1 MVKGQ
6 TMGKIKKPL
15 PVKLIMG
22 MISLNAE
29 LFDQLTQ
36 ILVEKFGPVDLKS
49 NVFNFDKTDYY
60 EEEIGKNLKRQF
72 LSFCE
77 LIEAKE
83 LVEIKLFTNSL
94 EEKFSL
100 SSDEP
105 SRLVNLDPG
114 YLDCTKL
121 VLASTKD
128 SPNRIYLREMIY
140 AEIILYFSQGTFKFR
155 PWTFP
160 DYKTREYIETFNQI
174 RKLYLSQRRNI
185 ISKKVDKK
193 F

>member
-1 MVKGQ
+1 VKGQ
-6 TMGKIKKPL
+6 TMSKIKKPL

-22 MISLNAE
+22 MISPNVDI
-29 LFDQLTQ
+29 FDQLTQ
-36 ILVEKFGPVDLKS
+36 TLVEKFGPVDLKS
-49 NVFNFDKTDYY
+49 NIFNFDKTDYY
-60 EEEIGKNLKRQF
+60 EEEMGKDLKRQF
-72 LSFCE
+72 LSFYE
-77 LIEAKE
+77 LIETRK

-100 SSDEP
+100 SRDEP
-105 SRLVNLDPG
+105 SRLINLDPG

-140 AEIILYFSQGTFKFR
+140 AEITLYFSQGTFKFR

-174 RKLYLSQRRNI
+174 RKLYISQRRNI

>member
-1 MVKGQ
+1 MAK
-6 TMGKIKKPL
+6 MNKPL

-22 MISLNAE
+22 MIATDVE
-29 LFDQLTQ
+29 LFDKVTQ
-36 ILVEKFGPVDLKS
+36 ILVGKFGPVDLKS
-49 NVFNFDKTDYY
+49 DVFRFEKTDYY
-60 EEEIGKNLKRQF
+60 EEEIGRNLKRQF
-72 LSFCE
+72 LSFSG
-77 LIEAKE
+77 LVEAKQI
-83 LVEIKLFTNSL
+83 VEIKLFTNSL

-100 SSDEP
+100 SKDEP

-128 SPNRIYLREMIY
+128 SPNRIYLRDMIY
-140 AEIILYFSQGTFKFR
+140 AEIILYFSEGTFKPR

-160 DYKTREYIETFNQI
+160 DYKSREYIETFNQI
-174 RKLYLSQRRNI
+174 RKLYINERRNI
-185 ISKKVDKK
+185 ISRKVDKT

>member
-6 TMGKIKKPL
+6 TMRKIKKPL
-15 PVKLIMG
+15 PVKLIIG
-22 MISLNAE
+22 MISPNVD

-60 EEEIGKNLKRQF
+60 EEEIGKNLKRRF
-72 LSFCE
+72 LSFRE
-77 LIEAKE
+77 LIEPRG

-100 SSDEP
+100 SKDEP
-105 SRLVNLDPG
+105 SRLINLDPG
-114 YLDCTKL
+114 YLDCTRL
-121 VLASTKD
+121 VLANTKD
-128 SPNRIYLREMIY
+128 SPNRIYLRERIY
-140 AEIILYFSQGTFKFR
+140 AEITLYFSQGTFKFR

-174 RKLYLSQRRNI
+174 RKLYISQRRNI

>member
-6 TMGKIKKPL
+6 TMRKIKKPL
-15 PVKLIMG
+15 PVKLIIG
-22 MISLNAE
+22 MISPNVD

-60 EEEIGKNLKRQF
+60 EEEMGKDLKRRF

-77 LIEAKE
+77 LIETKE

-100 SSDEP
+100 SKDES
-105 SRLVNLDPG
+105 SRLINLDPG

-121 VLASTKD
+121 VLANTKD
-128 SPNRIYLREMIY
+128 SPNRIYLRERIY
-140 AEIILYFSQGTFKFR
+140 AEITLYFSQGTFKFR

-174 RKLYLSQRRNI
+174 RKLYISQRRNI

>member
-1 MVKGQ
+1 MKGQ

-22 MISLNAE
+22 MISPNVE
-29 LFDQLTQ
+29 VFDQVTQ
-36 ILVEKFGPVDLKS
+36 ILVGKFGPVDLKS

-60 EEEIGKNLKRQF
+60 EEEIGRNLKRQF
-72 LSFCE
+72 ISFCE
-77 LIEAKE
+77 LIKARQI
-83 LVEIKLFTNSL
+83 VEIKLFTNTV

-100 SSDEP
+100 SRDEP
-105 SRLVNLDPG
+105 SRLINLDPG

-128 SPNRIYLREMIY
+128 SPNRIYLRDMIY

-160 DYKTREYIETFNQI
+160 DYKSREYIETFNQI
-174 RKLYLSQRRNI
+174 RKLYISQRRNI
-185 ISKKVDKK
+185 IAGKVDKT

>member
-6 TMGKIKKPL
+6 TMSKIKKPL
-15 PVKLIMG
+15 PVKLIIG
-22 MISLNAE
+22 MISPNVE

-49 NVFNFDKTDYY
+49 DVFNFDKTDYY
-60 EEEIGKNLKRQF
+60 DEEMGRNLKRQF
-72 LSFCE
+72 LSFCQ
-77 LIEAKE
+77 LIEPRE

-100 SSDEP
+100 SKDEP
-105 SRLVNLDPG
+105 SRLINLDPG

-128 SPNRIYLREMIY
+128 SPNRIYLRERIY
-140 AEIILYFSQGTFKFR
+140 AEITLYFSQGTFKFR

-160 DYKTREYIETFNQI
+160 DYKTQEYIETFNQI
-174 RKLYLSQRRNI
+174 RKLYISQRRNI

>member
-1 MVKGQ
+1 MKGQ
-6 TMGKIKKPL
+6 TMGKVKKPL

-22 MISLNAE
+22 MISPNVE
-29 LFDQLTQ
+29 VFDQVTQ
-36 ILVEKFGPVDLKS
+36 ILVGKFGPVDLKS
-49 NVFNFDKTDYY
+49 DVFNFDKTDYY
-60 EEEIGKNLKRQF
+60 EEEIGRNLKRQF

-77 LIEAKE
+77 LIKAREI
-83 LVEIKLFTNSL
+83 VEIKLFTNSV

-100 SSDEP
+100 SKDEP
-105 SRLVNLDPG
+105 SRLINLDPG

-128 SPNRIYLREMIY
+128 SPNRIYLRDMIY
-140 AEIILYFSQGTFKFR
+140 AEIILSFSQGTFKFR

-160 DYKTREYIETFNQI
+160 DYKTRDYIETFNQI
-174 RKLYLSQRRNI
+174 RKLYISQRRDI
-185 ISKKVDKK
+185 IAGKVDKT

>member
-1 MVKGQ
+1 MKGQ
-6 TMGKIKKPL
+6 TMGKVKKPL

-22 MISLNAE
+22 MISPNVE
-29 LFDQLTQ
+29 VFDQVTQ
-36 ILVEKFGPVDLKS
+36 ILVGKFGPVDLKS
-49 NVFNFDKTDYY
+49 DVFNFDKTDYY
-60 EEEIGKNLKRQF
+60 EEEIGRNLKRQF

-77 LIEAKE
+77 LIKAREI
-83 LVEIKLFTNSL
+83 VEIKLFTNIV

-100 SSDEP
+100 SKDEP
-105 SRLVNLDPG
+105 SRLINLDPG

-128 SPNRIYLREMIY
+128 SPNRIYLRDMIY
-140 AEIILYFSQGTFKFR
+140 AEIILSFSQGTFKFR

-160 DYKTREYIETFNQI
+160 DYKTRDYIETFNQI
-174 RKLYLSQRRNI
+174 RKLYISQRRDI
-185 ISKKVDKK
+185 IAGKVDKT

>member
-6 TMGKIKKPL
+6 TMRKIKKPL
-15 PVKLIMG
+15 PVKLIIG
-22 MISLNAE
+22 MISPNVD

-49 NVFNFDKTDYY
+49 NVFNFDKIDYY
-60 EEEIGKNLKRQF
+60 EEEMGKDLKRRF

-77 LIEAKE
+77 LIETRE

-100 SSDEP
+100 SKDEP
-105 SRLVNLDPG
+105 SRLINLDPG

-121 VLASTKD
+121 VLANTKD
-128 SPNRIYLREMIY
+128 SPNRIYLRERIY
-140 AEIILYFSQGTFKFR
+140 AEITLYFSQGTFKFR

-174 RKLYLSQRRNI
+174 RKLYISQKRNI

>member
-6 TMGKIKKPL
+6 TMRKIKKPL

-22 MISLNAE
+22 MISPNAD

-36 ILVEKFGPVDLKS
+36 TLVEKFGPVDLKS

-60 EEEIGKNLKRQF
+60 EEEMGKNLKRRF

-77 LIEAKE
+77 LIETRG

-100 SSDEP
+100 SKDEP
-105 SRLVNLDPG
+105 SRLINLDPG

-121 VLASTKD
+121 VLANTKD
-128 SPNRIYLREMIY
+128 SPNRIYLRERIY
-140 AEIILYFSQGTFKFR
+140 AEITLYFSQGTFKFR

-174 RKLYLSQRRNI
+174 RKLYISQRRNI
-185 ISKKVDKK
+185 ISRKVDKK

>member
-1 MVKGQ
+1 MR
-6 TMGKIKKPL
+6 KIKKPL

-22 MISLNAE
+22 MISPNVD

-36 ILVEKFGPVDLKS
+36 TLVEKFGPVDLKS

-60 EEEIGKNLKRQF
+60 EEEIGKDLKRQF

-77 LIEAKE
+77 LIETRE

-100 SSDEP
+100 SRDEP
-105 SRLVNLDPG
+105 SRLINLDPG

-121 VLASTKD
+121 VLANTKD
-128 SPNRIYLREMIY
+128 SPNRIYLRETIY
-140 AEIILYFSQGTFKFR
+140 AEITLYFSQGTFKFR

-174 RKLYLSQRRNI
+174 RKLYISQRRNI
-185 ISKKVDKK
+185 ISKKVDEKL
-193 F
+193 

>member
-1 MVKGQ
+1 MKGQ

-22 MISLNAE
+22 MISPNVEVL
-29 LFDQLTQ
+29 DQVTQ
-36 ILVEKFGPVDLKS
+36 ILVGKFGPVDLKS

-60 EEEIGKNLKRQF
+60 EEEIGRNLKRQF

-77 LIEAKE
+77 LIKAREI
-83 LVEIKLFTNSL
+83 VEIKLFTNTV

-100 SSDEP
+100 SRDEP
-105 SRLVNLDPG
+105 SRLINLDPG

-128 SPNRIYLREMIY
+128 SPNRIYLRDMIY

-174 RKLYLSQRRNI
+174 RKLYIGQRRNI
-185 ISKKVDKK
+185 IAGKVDRT

>member
-1 MVKGQ
+1 
-6 TMGKIKKPL
+6 MGKIKEPL

-22 MISLNAE
+22 MISPDIS

-36 ILVEKFGPVDLKS
+36 ILVEKFGPVDSKS

-60 EEEIGKNLKRQF
+60 EEEMGKDLKRQF

-77 LIEAKE
+77 LIEPRE
-83 LVEIKLFTNSL
+83 LVEIKLFTSSL

-100 SSDEP
+100 SKDEP
-105 SRLVNLDPG
+105 SRLINLDPG

-128 SPNRIYLREMIY
+128 SPNRIYLRELIY
-140 AEIILYFSQGTFKFR
+140 AEITLYFSQGTFKFR
-155 PWTFP
+155 TWTFP

-174 RKLYLSQRRNI
+174 RKLYISQRRNI

-193 F
+193 S

>member
-6 TMGKIKKPL
+6 TMLKIKKPL

-22 MISLNAE
+22 MISPNVD

-36 ILVEKFGPVDLKS
+36 TLVEKFGPVDLKS
-49 NVFNFDKTDYY
+49 NVFNFDKIDYY
-60 EEEIGKNLKRQF
+60 EEEMGKDLKRQF
-72 LSFCE
+72 LSFCK
-77 LIEAKE
+77 LIETRE

-100 SSDEP
+100 SKDEP
-105 SRLVNLDPG
+105 SRLINLDPG

-140 AEIILYFSQGTFKFR
+140 AELTLYFSQGTFKFR

-174 RKLYLSQRRNI
+174 RKLYISQRRNI

>member
-6 TMGKIKKPL
+6 TMLKIKKPL

-22 MISLNAE
+22 MISPNVD

-36 ILVEKFGPVDLKS
+36 TLVEKFGQVDLKS
-49 NVFNFDKTDYY
+49 NVFNFDKIDYY
-60 EEEIGKNLKRQF
+60 EEEMGKNLKRRF
-72 LSFCE
+72 LSFCK
-77 LIEAKE
+77 LIETRE

-100 SSDEP
+100 SKDEP
-105 SRLVNLDPG
+105 SRLINLDPG

-121 VLASTKD
+121 VLANTKD
-128 SPNRIYLREMIY
+128 SPNRIYLRERIY
-140 AEIILYFSQGTFKFR
+140 AEITLYFSQGTFKFR

-174 RKLYLSQRRNI
+174 RKLYISQRRNI

>member
-6 TMGKIKKPL
+6 TMRKIKKPL

-22 MISLNAE
+22 MISPNAD

-36 ILVEKFGPVDLKS
+36 TLVEKFGPVDLKS

-60 EEEIGKNLKRQF
+60 EEEMGKDLKRQF

-77 LIEAKE
+77 LIETRE
-83 LVEIKLFTNSL
+83 LVEIKLFTNSM

-100 SSDEP
+100 SKDEP
-105 SRLVNLDPG
+105 SRLINLDPG

-121 VLASTKD
+121 VLANTKD
-128 SPNRIYLREMIY
+128 SPNRIYLRERIY
-140 AEIILYFSQGTFKFR
+140 AEITLYFSQGTFKFR

-174 RKLYLSQRRNI
+174 RKLYISQRRNI

>member
-6 TMGKIKKPL
+6 TMPKIKKPL

-22 MISLNAE
+22 MISPNVD

-36 ILVEKFGPVDLKS
+36 TLVEKFGPVDLKS

-60 EEEIGKNLKRQF
+60 EEEMGKDLKRQF

-77 LIEAKE
+77 LIETRE

-100 SSDEP
+100 SKDEP
-105 SRLVNLDPG
+105 SRLINLDPG

-121 VLASTKD
+121 VLVSTKD

-140 AEIILYFSQGTFKFR
+140 AEITLYFSQGTFKFR

-160 DYKTREYIETFNQI
+160 DYKTQEYIETFNQI
-174 RKLYLSQRRNI
+174 RKLYISQRRNI
-185 ISKKVDKK
+185 ISRKVDKK

>member
-1 MVKGQ
+1 
-6 TMGKIKKPL
+6 MGKIKKPL

-22 MISLNAE
+22 MISPNVE
-29 LFDQLTQ
+29 VFDQVTQ
-36 ILVEKFGPVDLKS
+36 ILVGKFGPVDLKS

-60 EEEIGKNLKRQF
+60 EEEIGRNLKRQF
-72 LSFCE
+72 VSFCE
-77 LIEAKE
+77 LIKAREI
-83 LVEIKLFTNSL
+83 VEIKLFTNTV

-100 SSDEP
+100 SRDEP
-105 SRLVNLDPG
+105 SRLINLDPG

-128 SPNRIYLREMIY
+128 SPNRIYLRDMIY
-140 AEIILYFSQGTFKFR
+140 AEIILFFSQGTFKFR

-160 DYKTREYIETFNQI
+160 DYKTREYIEAFNQI
-174 RKLYLSQRRNI
+174 RKLYISQRRNI
-185 ISKKVDKK
+185 IAGKVDKT